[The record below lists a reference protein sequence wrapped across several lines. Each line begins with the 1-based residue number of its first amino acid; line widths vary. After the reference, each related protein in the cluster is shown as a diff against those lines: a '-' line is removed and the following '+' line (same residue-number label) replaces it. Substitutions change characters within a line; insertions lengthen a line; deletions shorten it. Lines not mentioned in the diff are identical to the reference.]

1 MINHP
6 LVKYAKR
13 YPAPTTTPIPDSCRY
28 EMNSGYWVMQGNDLP
43 MMTSDSANMPAT
55 KKADRE
61 TGEDMKGE

>member
-1 MINHP
+1 
-6 LVKYAKR
+6 
-13 YPAPTTTPIPDSCRY
+13 
-28 EMNSGYWVMQGNDLP
+28 MQGSDLP